1 MTSPSRGAT
10 SAFVDLSHPVEA
22 GMTTYP
28 GLPGPD
34 IRAFLD
40 RDESAGHY
48 APGVSFQI
56 DLITLC
62 GNTGTYLDS
71 PFHRFRD
78 GADLAVLPLDRLVDL
93 PVLRIDVTARKARA
107 IDVDALRNLAIAGR
121 AVLFH
126 TGFDR
131 HWRTDAYLRD
141 NPFLTRSTVELLVQA
156 GATLV
161 GIDSLN
167 IDDVDDP
174 ARPAHSGLLQ
184 AGIPIVEHL
193 TNLAAVPADG
203 ARFTALPVPI
213 RGTGTFPV
221 RAVAVLPT

>member
-10 SAFVDLSHPVEA
+10 STVVDLTHPVEA

-28 GLPGPD
+28 GLPGPE
-34 IRAFLD
+34 IHAFLD
-40 RDESAGHY
+40 RAASAAHY

-78 GADLAVLPLDRLVDL
+78 GADLAALPLDRLVDL
-93 PVLRIDVTARKARA
+93 PVLRIDVSSRATRA
-107 IDVDALRNLAIAGR
+107 IDADTLRDRALAGR

-141 NPFLTRSTVELLVQA
+141 NPFLARSAVELLVQA
-156 GATLV
+156 GAALV

-174 ARPAHSGLLQ
+174 TRPAHSGLLR

-193 TNLAAVPADG
+193 TNLGAVPATG
-203 ARFTALPVPI
+203 ARFTALPVPV

-221 RAVAVLPT
+221 RAVAVLPS